1 MAHLKFILRIF
12 MCNVGKIDR
21 VLRLLMG
28 LAIIG
33 WGLMTHNWW
42 GGLGLVLLVTAAMSF
57 CPFYSILK
65 INTGCRRPE

>member
-1 MAHLKFILRIF
+1 

-33 WGLMTHNWW
+33 WGLMTYNWW
-42 GGLGLVLLVTAAMSF
+42 GALGLVLLATAAMSF
-57 CPFYSILK
+57 CPFYPILK